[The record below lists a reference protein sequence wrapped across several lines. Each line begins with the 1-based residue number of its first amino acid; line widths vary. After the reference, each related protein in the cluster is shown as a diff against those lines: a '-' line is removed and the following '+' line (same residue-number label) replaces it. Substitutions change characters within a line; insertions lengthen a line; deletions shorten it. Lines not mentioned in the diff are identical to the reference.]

1 MPIAVNLSKCE
12 KALCFLCKNKKTHN
26 RSFYKDEWFLYSDIS
41 TYFTLFESDFINMTL
56 GNCGWVNTT
65 NSKASLFIVNSSIIL
80 IKHEI
85 FSPKKSIVEIKE
97 ADNVDSDIEIQSLSP
112 QQPALQTLQGDPEL
126 RRSKH

>member
-1 MPIAVNLSKCE
+1 
-12 KALCFLCKNKKTHN
+12 
-26 RSFYKDEWFLYSDIS
+26 
-41 TYFTLFESDFINMTL
+41 MTL

-97 ADNVDSDIEIQSLSP
+97 ADNVDSNIEIQSLSP